1 MQNAK
6 TLLKRLWNEEDG
18 VTIIEYSLLAAL
30 IAVALVTALNTLK
43 VDISNKLGE
52 VSSGM
57 TPTTPT
63 EH

>member
-30 IAVALVTALNTLK
+30 IAVAAVAALNTLGGK
-43 VDISNKLGE
+43 
-52 VSSGM
+52 VSSTFEGVSNDM
-57 TPTTPT
+57 NATGK
-63 EH
+63 

>member
-30 IAVALVTALNTLK
+30 IGVALITVIGTLK
-43 VDISNKLGE
+43 DGISTSFTHVAEE
-52 VSSGM
+52 VIKK
-57 TPTTPT
+57 
-63 EH
+63 

>member
-30 IAVALVTALNTLK
+30 IAVAAVAALNTLGGK
-43 VDISNKLGE
+43 
-52 VSSGM
+52 VSSTLEGVSNDM
-57 TPTTPT
+57 NATGK
-63 EH
+63 